1 MQYYIQDIVLW
12 KFTTAFYVV
21 KIADIGI
28 KVGSGRV
35 RGELNLVE
43 SF

>member
-12 KFTTAFYVV
+12 KFTTAFYVM

-28 KVGSGRV
+28 KEGRGRV
-35 RGELNLVE
+35 REEEKFLL
-43 SF
+43 